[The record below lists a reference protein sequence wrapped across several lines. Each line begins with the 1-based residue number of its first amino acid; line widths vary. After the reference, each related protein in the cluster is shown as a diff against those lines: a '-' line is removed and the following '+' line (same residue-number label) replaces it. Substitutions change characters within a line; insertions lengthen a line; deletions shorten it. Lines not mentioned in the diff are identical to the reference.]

1 MMIRLGR
8 RTATAATATVDAAG
22 SIVDQLDRAAAGSIS
37 SSLADLAA
45 LYGIDD
51 RQLGRL
57 AAFAALNPAIA
68 AGLGDRI
75 DRLASSLRAGHP
87 GRTWF
92 ADRRHEAARW
102 TKLADLLLC
111 GRLDDHLVERTSLRM
126 ADFHANGASPTDV
139 FPWASVLPQMVAECA
154 TERGLP
160 SAAVAELVLTASRVC
175 TIVVMIGTRTFNEL
189 HIEQLTSLEE
199 LRSASSEL
207 AHLAR
212 SLEELAYAGGSDA
225 LEGRVETAI
234 SALDQVATNAT
245 GIGQIIELIGSIA
258 AQTNLLALNATIEAA
273 RAGQEGKGFAV
284 VANEV
289 KNLASMTRSSLGDI
303 EQLVRQMQH
312 SVETATASVS
322 GVESATEALRA
333 TAQSMSH
340 LSGQLQVRAG

>member
-1 MMIRLGR
+1 MFRLGR
-8 RTATAATATVDAAG
+8 RATAATTAAEAEPAP
-22 SIVDQLDRAAAGSIS
+22 DRLERASSGSIS
-37 SSLADLAA
+37 PSLADLAA

-57 AAFAALNPAIA
+57 AAFAAQNPGIA

-75 DRLASSLRAGHP
+75 DHLASSLRAGHP

-92 ADRRHEAARW
+92 ADRRHETARW

-126 ADFHANGASPTDV
+126 ADFYANGASPTDV
-139 FPWASVLPQMVAECA
+139 FPWASILPQLVAECA
-154 TERGLP
+154 AERGLP
-160 SAAVAELVLTASRVC
+160 SAVATELVLTASRVC

-199 LRSASSEL
+199 LRSASNEL

-212 SLEELAYAGGSDA
+212 SLEEMAYAGGADA

-234 SALDQVATNAT
+234 SALDQVTENA
-245 GIGQIIELIGSIA
+245 GDIGQIIELIGSIA

-284 VANEV
+284 VASEV

-333 TAQSMSH
+333 TAQAMSQ
-340 LSGQLQVRAG
+340 LSGQLQDRAG